1 MVASSRAPAVAVV
14 AAAAA
19 AAAIAYWLKIR
30 QELSRKRNKRIGQG
44 ISKLARQIQELLETR
59 KPRRIDGLQP
69 EMYKL
74 PPFIPKSTWTCLGDA
89 LRDCETLDVQEV
101 PGERFITLR
110 LDGSGFSKL
119 TRRMTA
125 LGVFSGGYSAEFAE
139 IMRECCQSL
148 MTKFNAACG
157 YTQSDE
163 MTLVIPAASI
173 VRGEQQCHSHS
184 GRVLKI
190 CTLAASHVTSLF
202 NYRIQELFAQKGL
215 CMEASGLAT
224 FDCRMGSFATMEE
237 ALSLILWRAAD
248 CGVNG
253 VTDAVHKSK
262 IPGARKIEGK
272 ATGEKLQWLA
282 QNGLLPL
289 QAHQAYGSYFVRSL
303 RPHEGVNP
311 KTGEMVQTLRSS
323 IQELPEANVLC
334 LAENAIDDTLRFL
347 DAAFC
352 AEAFWTSQAR
362 VGAAAEAA
370 ISVLLRQNAV
380 TMATRIAAGL
390 VALEEE
396 FDRAA
401 DAESEAESKALQSFY
416 FRVAR
421 LRSAVAFL
429 LARFALDAKET
440 SEGLR
445 LQHAMVS
452 LDQSIKGYVEE
463 GVDLGCP
470 NLDRPKMGWKVPYS
484 HWWVYCVRKVSND
497 FGLCSMNELQAKL
510 LKRRS
515 VVEECGANYES
526 VPTLRKEEDA
536 LTQAT
541 TVSTAATPLKT
552 CAAVFKRTP
561 SPCGG
566 DFQAA
571 IERRRATVDG
581 DGQTFESTP
590 TTKTAD
596 VTSSASTPTGASPAG
611 IKPSC
616 GTVDFKKRID
626 QQRASVDGG
635 AQTFESR
642 PSEHCA
648 DAGMAVPNAGGSSGQ
663 VFESTPEKTTA
674 DCVSS
679 IRSAMQLPELPE
691 LQLPASPVQEQ
702 EPGDQDQEAGDDE
715 EEEAEEAEV
724 SDGSPTNKEP
734 KTTLTASNRRVLWL
748 VGLAHPLQDE
758 FESDPFA
765 VAAPGCSP
773 VTLRLRA
780 DGQRCHLELSGPED
794 ASGSYEVK
802 LFVGKGWRKKSF
814 RMWQANESLSEAFD
828 TARSDEPQLDP
839 LRCHF
844 AGMKRNPKHWQL
856 NVAAEVIFK
865 DKALMSLGSNYF
877 TKTSATVSGE
887 VASCLAIAFVLPPR

>member
-163 MTLVIPAASI
+163 MTIVIPAASI

-334 LAENAIDDTLRFL
+334 LA
-347 DAAFC
+347 
-352 AEAFWTSQAR
+352 
-362 VGAAAEAA
+362 
-370 ISVLLRQNAV
+370 
-380 TMATRIAAGL
+380 AAGKL
-390 VALEEE
+390 
-396 FDRAA
+396 
-401 DAESEAESKALQSFY
+401 
-416 FRVAR
+416 
-421 LRSAVAFL
+421 
-429 LARFALDAKET
+429 
-440 SEGLR
+440 
-445 LQHAMVS
+445 
-452 LDQSIKGYVEE
+452 
-463 GVDLGCP
+463 
-470 NLDRPKMGWKVPYS
+470 LDRK
-484 HWWVYCVRKVSND
+484 
-497 FGLCSMNELQAKL
+497 
-510 LKRRS
+510 S
-515 VVEECGANYES
+515 VV
-526 VPTLRKEEDA
+526 
-536 LTQAT
+536 
-541 TVSTAATPLKT
+541 
-552 CAAVFKRTP
+552 
-561 SPCGG
+561 
-566 DFQAA
+566 
-571 IERRRATVDG
+571 
-581 DGQTFESTP
+581 
-590 TTKTAD
+590 
-596 VTSSASTPTGASPAG
+596 
-611 IKPSC
+611 
-616 GTVDFKKRID
+616 
-626 QQRASVDGG
+626 
-635 AQTFESR
+635 
-642 PSEHCA
+642 
-648 DAGMAVPNAGGSSGQ
+648 
-663 VFESTPEKTTA
+663 
-674 DCVSS
+674 
-679 IRSAMQLPELPE
+679 
-691 LQLPASPVQEQ
+691 
-702 EPGDQDQEAGDDE
+702 
-715 EEEAEEAEV
+715 
-724 SDGSPTNKEP
+724 
-734 KTTLTASNRRVLWL
+734 
-748 VGLAHPLQDE
+748 
-758 FESDPFA
+758 
-765 VAAPGCSP
+765 
-773 VTLRLRA
+773 
-780 DGQRCHLELSGPED
+780 
-794 ASGSYEVK
+794 
-802 LFVGKGWRKKSF
+802 
-814 RMWQANESLSEAFD
+814 
-828 TARSDEPQLDP
+828 
-839 LRCHF
+839 
-844 AGMKRNPKHWQL
+844 
-856 NVAAEVIFK
+856 
-865 DKALMSLGSNYF
+865 
-877 TKTSATVSGE
+877 
-887 VASCLAIAFVLPPR
+887 